1 MALKVLDITRLLD
14 GLARERPV
22 FHSEADFQFALA
34 WRIKKA
40 TSHDVRLEFK
50 PFPEERVY
58 LDIWLPD
65 VGVAIELKYPTSGL
79 TVNHGDELFA
89 LRNHG
94 TPDLGQY
101 DFLKD
106 ISRLERVSA
115 RLPKPERE
123 SRSC

>member
-40 TSHDVRLEFK
+40 TSHYVRLEFK

-79 TVNHGDELFA
+79 TLTTETSCSRFA
-89 LRNHG
+89 TMAHR
-94 TPDLGQY
+94 
-101 DFLKD
+101 
-106 ISRLERVSA
+106 ISANMTSSRTYRGWNA
-115 RLPKPERE
+115 YRQDCPKPERE